1 MMTHRGHETLAVM
14 AAVRHRGN
22 EVSLAVDG
30 EVLTVAFEEVVGTE
44 ATSEEEGCPGTWS
57 R

>member
-1 MMTHRGHETLAVM
+1 M